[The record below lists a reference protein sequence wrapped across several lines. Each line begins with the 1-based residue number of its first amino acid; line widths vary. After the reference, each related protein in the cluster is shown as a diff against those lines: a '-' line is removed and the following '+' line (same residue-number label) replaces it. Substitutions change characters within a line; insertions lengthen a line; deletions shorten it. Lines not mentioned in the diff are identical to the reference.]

1 MININMYAMLINMLN
16 LMHVNIQCYKMTT
29 AFYKEKKNKT
39 TNKNTPRILLPVPL
53 YSIIS

>member
-1 MININMYAMLINMLN
+1 MYAMLINMLN